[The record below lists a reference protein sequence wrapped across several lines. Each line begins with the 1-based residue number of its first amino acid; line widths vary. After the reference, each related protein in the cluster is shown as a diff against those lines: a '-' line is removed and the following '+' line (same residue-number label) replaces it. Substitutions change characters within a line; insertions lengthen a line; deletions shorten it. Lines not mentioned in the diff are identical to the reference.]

1 MSSRQQSLTA
11 SKLGQAA
18 HGKLAKS
25 GKAAL
30 TWMLIGTKRC
40 RSSLNKWFS
49 EPTMWR
55 SKVDCMQLSRTCSH
69 DEMSELLQSA
79 AAGIRE

>member
-18 HGKLAKS
+18 HGMLAKS

-30 TWMLIGTKRC
+30 TWMLIGTKA
-40 RSSLNKWFS
+40 
-49 EPTMWR
+49 
-55 SKVDCMQLSRTCSH
+55 LSVKSQQVVLGTDDVETKGR
-69 DEMSELLQSA
+69 LYA
-79 AAGIRE
+79 AIPNLFA